1 MEGGMSMLVLVTAAS
16 VIFVAGISIVVPT
29 LINIVGIL
37 GGRASGGA
45 VALYAFILFVGASA
59 GPVIAQLGKFE
70 VVILI
75 LVGILIVS
83 VALSLTIKIPSK
95 GR

>member
-1 MEGGMSMLVLVTAAS
+1 MSTLVLVTVAS

-45 VALYAFILFVGASA
+45 VALYAFILFVGAIAMGTEIPIMGENISA
-59 GPVIAQLGKFE
+59 YSRLREKDFVTH
-70 VVILI
+70 
-75 LVGILIVS
+75 
-83 VALSLTIKIPSK
+83 SLFF
-95 GR
+95 